1 MKKTLFLR
9 ELPFWSFIFL
19 CFLLVVSNTTF
30 SQTTN
35 YCSTSGGTL
44 SGNIW
49 STNPAGPYTSALN
62 TTGGAIL
69 VFQGGTVTGATL
81 TTVKEMR
88 FTAATTWT
96 AGGTISN
103 AGTGTPT
110 ITIDV
115 SPGVTQ
121 TLPQVFTSTTALT
134 KTSTG
139 ALILTGANTHSGLT
153 TISAGTLQ
161 YGITNALGTG
171 AVTISGGTLSMI
183 TFSDTVGA
191 VTLSGGGV
199 ISSTTGIL
207 TSTSYAMQDGTVS
220 AILAGAVALTK
231 TTAGT
236 VTLSGVNTYS
246 GTTTVSAGTLKYGA
260 NNAISTGAVTVSG
273 GTLDLATFT
282 DSVGTV
288 QLTSGTITGTT
299 GILTSTAA
307 FDMQNGTVSAILAGG
322 VGLNKTTS
330 GTVILS
336 GANTYSGTTTVSTGT
351 LQYGANNAI
360 STGAV
365 TVSGGTLDLAT
376 FTDSVGTVQLTSG
389 SITSTT
395 GALTSTAT
403 YDMQSGTVSATLAGG
418 VGLTKSTAGTV
429 TLSGTNTFTGVTTIT
444 AGILSVA
451 TIGDGGVAGNLG
463 QAANT
468 ASNLVLSGGTLQY
481 TGSTASTNRNYTL
494 TTATSS
500 SIDVTTN
507 TLTISGAST
516 VTTGALTKIGSGTLI
531 LSGANGYTGLTTV
544 SIGTLRY
551 GANNAISTGAVTVS
565 GGTLDLATFTDSV
578 GTVQLTSGS
587 ITSTTGVL
595 TSTTAFDMQSG
606 TVSAILAGGVGLT
619 KTTAGTVTLSGVNTY
634 TGITTISA
642 GTLSM
647 ATIGNGGVAGNLGA
661 ATNAAAN
668 LVLNGGTLQYTGANT
683 STDRNYTL
691 NAGSTSTID
700 VTTNTLTISGAS
712 TVTTG
717 ALTKT
722 GAGTLTLSGAN
733 GYTGLTTV
741 SDGTLQYGA
750 NNTLSSG
757 AVTVNGGTLAMLTF
771 TDTVGAVTLSGGGL
785 ISGTTGVLTG
795 TSYAMQDGTVSAI
808 LAGAVALTKTT
819 AGTVT
824 LSGVNTYT
832 GITTISAGTLSVGT
846 IGNGGTAGNLGQAT
860 NIAANLVLS
869 GGTLKYT
876 GATASSDR
884 NYTLTAATTSTVEV
898 TNSVTLTI
906 SGASTATTGALT
918 KTGIG
923 TLKLSGTNLN
933 TGITTI
939 SAGTIELGAANAI
952 SGGSNIV
959 MNGGTFSSGSGV
971 GFGEAATKIGTITVT
986 ENSTINLGTGNHSVI
1001 FSASNSASWTSGKT
1015 LNISGWT
1022 GTAGASGT
1030 AGKLFSGAAS
1040 SGLSSTQLAQI
1051 TFTGYTGT
1059 AKILSTGEFVPFAA
1073 CTTPTAQPT
1082 SLTLSSV
1089 TKTTLSGSFSAASP
1103 APSKYLVVRSTS
1115 NIAPSPV
1122 NGTVYTAGTT
1132 LGTGEVI
1139 QASTSTSFTD
1149 SGLYAA
1155 TKYYYYIFSYND
1167 TCSGEPYY
1175 LTTASLTNNTTTLTP
1190 NYLYVDNGANTNDVY
1205 TAYKTDGVTAGI
1217 AGNDST
1223 GDGTL
1228 NKPYATLNKAY
1239 SVATAGDVIYV
1250 DTGDYVSTTT
1260 PNVTFNKSDIQIL
1273 GAGTAKTNFSS
1284 GSASGT
1290 VYWGAITANNLTF
1303 KYITIK
1309 QYDKASDGIAM
1320 TITSG
1325 SNILFDQC
1333 SIYNNYGSSGQGAV
1347 YIEGLSTEVSF
1358 RNCSLPCNRAL
1369 TALYG
1374 GAMKICGST
1383 VSLYNC
1389 SLNNNVISG
1398 LYGGAILI
1406 TGYSPSGTWAGGAN
1420 VTIDSCTFDANGANN
1435 GGAIAFYGDGGSGV
1449 SKYSGG
1455 TLTISNS
1462 CFDSG
1467 STTDTAGS
1475 PIGGAAIYISGQQTL
1490 TFSLSNS
1497 SFTNNNSSG
1506 NGGALFFRQ
1515 TGGTF
1520 TSTITTCSFS
1530 NNSGLNGEDIY
1541 FNTGSA
1547 DLTLKNSTFSNYYV
1561 SGVNLYNN
1569 GMTGIK
1575 FEGLN
1580 SASGLGGC
1588 GDIVADGSGVAV
1600 TKPEMT
1606 GTYTESTTA
1615 SPSSSPSPTCYDR
1628 FNGTCGAA
1636 NVTFTCETTNT
1647 FGDISSTSCIT
1658 GTTVTGITSTKN
1670 ITNGGISRSGNTLT
1684 VNCTAHGFSV
1694 GNWVVIAGN
1703 SVNDYNRAYKIQSST
1718 TNSFTV
1724 SVANITSQVTASST
1738 STVSGTASKGTT
1750 PIGWDRETIPTIYE
1764 HVIINYNYNTTTY
1777 GNIDACKMTVNSGK
1791 TLTVDNDDKNN
1802 TGIDTRGTY
1811 VNVINSIINSGTIN
1825 VFTNGNLIQVNHPL
1839 DINSESIVT
1848 PTITLTKNTGNKVRW
1863 DYIYWSKPVT
1873 TASSI
1878 MSNFNTAFDIKYYW
1892 DPQYSININR
1902 NYDGWID
1909 LSGEPTVGTGFIAR
1923 VKTELG
1929 LTPAPISLNM
1939 AGESNNGDITAVVK
1953 YYDGNDQAFRNF
1965 TLLGNPYP
1973 GAIYFQDFYND
1984 NSDKI
1989 YGTAYLWSSF
1999 TQYGGAGE
2007 YRDADYATFNLTGG
2021 VGTPATGDSVTP
2033 NGYIPSG
2040 QAFMV
2045 RPKVNGTIT
2054 FKNAH
2059 RTKAIPSNN
2068 QFYRPI
2074 APEDKNRFW
2083 LRLTDSNKRYSEQL
2097 IGYVDGSSTGFDEAY
2112 DGPINSL
2119 TKLKFYSFFEN
2130 QKLIIQGNGDFN
2142 ENDKLRIGYSK
2153 TMIQNELLT
2162 ISISKSEGI
2171 FSYNTKVYLF
2181 DKELNQYHNLS
2192 NRPYQFI
2199 ASTNSENRFEIIYQ
2213 LPRNEDPT
2221 NGTNTV
2227 VASIDDNIL
2236 SINADADIDSVIL
2249 YDLTGKLI
2257 LEKTITRNSNV
2268 LNIPIYVSSGVY
2280 ITKVTLKNGGIFSN
2294 KLIKI

>member
-19 CFLLVVSNTTF
+19 SFLIFNPFFTQAQTTWYSKSATANTNANLTTNWSSTTDGTGGSPGSLTTAGYTFIIQSGHQYQLTAAGTIGSASSIIQVQSGGALDMNSISLTNLLRYEIAGTGVSNSGALFTSTG
-30 SQTTN
+30 TLTN
-35 YCSTSGGTL
+35 AKPITLTAAATIKAAGTGLLTL
-44 SGNIW
+44 SGAM
-49 STNPAGPYTSALN
+49 SY
-62 TTGGAIL
+62 GGN
-69 VFQGGTVTGATL
+69 TL
-81 TTVKEMR
+81 T
-88 FTAATTWT
+88 
-96 AGGTISN
+96 I
-103 AGTGTPT
+103 TGT
-110 ITIDV
+110 
-115 SPGVTQ
+115 Q
-121 TLPQVFTSTTALT
+121 A
-134 KTSTG
+134 
-139 ALILTGANTHSGLT
+139 T
-153 TISAGTLQ
+153 TISGTSTL
-161 YGITNALGTG
+161 TG
-171 AVTISGGTLSMI
+171 NVT
-183 TFSDTVGA
+183 V
-191 VTLSGGGV
+191 V
-199 ISSTTGIL
+199 SSATGIL
-207 TSTSYAMQDGTVS
+207 TISGSITNAGNTFTIDGGTNTTLSSV
-220 AILAGAVALTK
+220 IAGAGGLTK
-231 TTAGT
+231 TG
-236 VTLSGVNTYS
+236 
-246 GTTTVSAGTLKYGA
+246 AGTL
-260 NNAISTGAVTVSG
+260 TVSG
-273 GTLDLATFT
+273 AQTYTGATTINTGTLKISAAARIADTSAL
-282 DSVGTV
+282 TV
-288 QLTSGTITGTT
+288 TSPGIFDMGGFAETIGSIAGSGTITSSAAGSI
-299 GILTSTAA
+299 ILTSGGDNSSTT
-307 FDMQNGTVSAILAGG
+307 FSGTIQNG
-322 VGLNKTTS
+322 S
-330 GTVILS
+330 GTVGI
-336 GANTYSGTTTVSTGT
+336 TKTGT
-351 LQYGANNAI
+351 
-360 STGAV
+360 
-365 TVSGGTLDLAT
+365 
-376 FTDSVGTVQLTSG
+376 
-389 SITSTT
+389 
-395 GALTSTAT
+395 
-403 YDMQSGTVSATLAGG
+403 
-418 VGLTKSTAGTV
+418 GTV
-429 TLSGTNTFTGVTTIT
+429 TLSGTNT
-444 AGILSVA
+444 
-451 TIGDGGVAGNLG
+451 
-463 QAANT
+463 Q
-468 ASNLVLSGGTLQY
+468 
-481 TGSTASTNRNYTL
+481 
-494 TTATSS
+494 
-500 SIDVTTN
+500 
-507 TLTISGAST
+507 
-516 VTTGALTKIGSGTLI
+516 
-531 LSGANGYTGLTTV
+531 TGLTTISGGKISV
-544 SIGTLRY
+544 ATDSNLGNAPGSVTAASITLNGGTLSTTSSFTLATNRGITL
-551 GANNAISTGAVTVS
+551 GAS
-565 GGTLDLATFTDSV
+565 GGTIETSAATT
-578 GTVQLTSGS
+578 LTYSGIIAGGANALTKSGS
-587 ITSTTGVL
+587 G
-595 TSTTAFDMQSG
+595 
-606 TVSAILAGGVGLT
+606 ILLLGGI
-619 KTTAGTVTLSGVNTY
+619 ATY
-634 TGITTISA
+634 TGTTTISA
-642 GTLSM
+642 GTLRYGTNNALSTG
-647 ATIGNGGVAGNLGA
+647 AVTVNDGG
-661 ATNAAAN
+661 TYD
-668 LVLNGGTLQYTGANT
+668 LNGF
-683 STDRNYTL
+683 SD
-691 NAGSTSTID
+691 TI
-700 VTTNTLTISGAS
+700 
-712 TVTTG
+712 G
-717 ALTKT
+717 ALTVNSGSTGGIVTT
-722 GAGTLTLSGAN
+722 GAGTLTLGGNITSTGGATNAAISGNLALGTTRTITVTNAADGLTIAAIVSGATF
-733 GYTGLTTV
+733 GISKAG
-741 SDGTLQYGA
+741 SGTL
-750 NNTLSSG
+750 T
-757 AVTVNGGTLAMLTF
+757 M
-771 TDTVGAVTLSGGGL
+771 
-785 ISGTTGVLTG
+785 SGT
-795 TSYAMQDGTVSAI
+795 
-808 LAGAVALTKTT
+808 
-819 AGTVT
+819 
-824 LSGVNTYT
+824 NTYT
-832 GITTISAGTLSVGT
+832 GVTTLSAGTLSVSA
-846 IGNGGTAGNLGQAT
+846 IGNGGVSGNLGQAT
-860 NIAANLVLS
+860 NAAANLVLS

-876 GATASSDR
+876 GATASTDR

-898 TNSVTLTI
+898 TNSATLTI

-918 KTGIG
+918 KTGLG

-971 GFGEAATKIGTITVT
+971 GFGEATGKLGTLTVT

-1015 LNISGWT
+1015 LNVLGWT

-1030 AGKLFSGAAS
+1030 AGKLFSGAAA
-1040 SGLSSTQLAQI
+1040 SGLTSTQLAQI

-1115 NIAPSPV
+1115 NTAPSPV

-1239 SVATAGDVIYV
+1239 AMATAGDVIYV

-1284 GSASGT
+1284 GSSSGT
-1290 VYWGAITANNLTF
+1290 VYWGNITANNLTF
-1303 KYITIK
+1303 KKITIK
-1309 QYDKASDGIAM
+1309 EYDKASDGIAI

-1347 YIEGLSTEVSF
+1347 YIQGLSTEVSF
-1358 RNCSLPCNRAL
+1358 RNCSLPCNRAA

-1374 GAMKICGST
+1374 GAMKIAGST

-1435 GGAIAFYGDGGSGV
+1435 GGAIAFYGDGGFGV
-1449 SKYSGG
+1449 TRYSGG
-1455 TLTISNS
+1455 SLSISNS

-1475 PIGGAAIYISGQQTL
+1475 PIGGAAIYIAAQQTL

-1497 SFTNNNSSG
+1497 TFNNNNASG

-1530 NNSGLNGEDIY
+1530 NNSGSNGEDIY
-1541 FNTGSA
+1541 FHGGTAN
-1547 DLTLKNSTFSNYYV
+1547 LTLKNSTFLNYYA
-1561 SGVNLYNN
+1561 SGVNLHNN
-1569 GMTGIK
+1569 TMTGVK
-1575 FEGLN
+1575 FEGLT

-1588 GDIVADGSGVAV
+1588 GDIVADGSGTAV

-1615 SPSSSPSPTCYDR
+1615 VPSSTPSPTCNDR

-1647 FGDISSTSCIT
+1647 FGDISSTSCIS

-1684 VNCTAHGFSV
+1684 VNCTGHGFSV

-1703 SVNDYNRAYKIQSST
+1703 SVNDYNRAYKIQSAA

-1724 SVANITSQVTASST
+1724 SVANISSQVTASST

-1750 PIGWDRETIPTIYE
+1750 PIGWDRETIPSIYE
-1764 HVIINYNYNTTTY
+1764 HVIINYDYNTTTY

-1791 TLTVDNDDKNN
+1791 TLIVDNDDKNN
-1802 TGIDTRGTY
+1802 TGVDTRGTY
-1811 VNVINSIINSGTIN
+1811 VYVINSIINNGTIN
-1825 VFTNGNLIQVNHPL
+1825 VYTNGNLIQVNHPL
-1839 DINSESIVT
+1839 DLNSESIVT

-1863 DYIYWSKPVT
+1863 DYIYWSKPVSA
-1873 TASSI
+1873 ASNI
-1878 MSNFNTAFDIKYYW
+1878 MSPFDVKFDYKYYW
-1892 DPQYSININR
+1892 DPQYSVDIDR
-1902 NYDGWID
+1902 SYAGWIA
-1909 LSGEPTVGTGFIAR
+1909 LPGEPTVGTGFITR

-1929 LTPAPISLNM
+1929 LTPFSISLNM
-1939 AGESNNGDITAVVK
+1939 AGISNNGDVTAVLK
-1953 YYDGNDQAFRNF
+1953 YFDGNDQAFRNF

-1989 YGTAYLWSSF
+1989 YGTAYLWTSF
-1999 TQYGGAGE
+1999 TLYGGGGE

-2021 VGTPATGDSVTP
+2021 VGLPTETTQTPNGTIP

-2045 RPKVNGTIT
+2045 RPKVNGTVT

-2059 RTKAIPSNN
+2059 RTKVIPSNN
-2068 QFYRPI
+2068 QFFRPI

-2097 IGYVDGSSTGFDEAY
+2097 IGYVSGSSSEFDEAY
-2112 DGPINSL
+2112 DGPINTLS
-2119 TKLKFYSFFEN
+2119 KLKFYSFLEN

-2153 TMIQNELLT
+2153 TMIQNEILT
-2162 ISISKSEGI
+2162 ISISIVEGV

-2192 NRPYQFI
+2192 NRPYQFR
-2199 ASTNSENRFEIIYQ
+2199 ASTNNDNRFEIMYQ
-2213 LPRNEDPT
+2213 LPRNEEPT
-2221 NGTNTV
+2221 NDTNTV
-2227 VASIDDNIL
+2227 VASINENIL
-2236 SINADADIDSVIL
+2236 NINADADIDKVIL

-2257 LEKTITRNSNV
+2257 FEKIMDRKSNIV
-2268 LNIPIYVSSGVY
+2268 NTPLYISTGVY
-2280 ITKVTLKNGGIFSN
+2280 IARVTLSN
-2294 KLIKI
+2294 TKTHTLKLIKD